1 MSKGKS
7 TRSTKIKED
16 PDAPAKKGGSAN
28 VAAAALRKI
37 FYISQEMLTDD
48 TQKLKLE
55 RFYHPGKGK
64 LTLFMTKDDK
74 HIMEIMEFS
83 EPRRSWLIDSEV
95 CSNGHIY
102 MTTNIDATFLALH
115 HLRKHCTKRAL
126 SLDSIH
132 DEEDPTAARF
142 LNNFIEPDNLKC
154 IADVKTAG
162 GDKYFKY
169 NHEKC
174 LAWLSLKTK
183 RVADALKKAGIYCGH
198 SAVSQNFQQSEKAVD
213 ESAHETD
220 FLRVACDYIGGYI
233 ALDLHDELTK
243 HLNIPSE
250 IQAISEEKKSTA
262 ASTKRKSGDKLKN
275 EGNKKIKLEN
285 GAAAKLKGSSLL
297 DDSPDDDDEEEE
309 NRDKANEIKEE
320 VKSPNQSMSATPLKE
335 RTLTAKEK
343 SLAKGAK
350 GTKSIASF
358 FTKKA
363 PA

>member
-16 PDAPAKKGGSAN
+16 PDAPAKQQSSN
-28 VAAAALRKI
+28 VAASALRKI
-37 FYISQEMLTDD
+37 FYISPEMLKDD

-64 LTLFMTKDDK
+64 ATLFMTKDDK
-74 HIMEIMEFS
+74 HLMEIMEFS
-83 EPRRSWLIDSEV
+83 EPRRSWLINSEV

-132 DEEDPTAARF
+132 DEEDPTAAR
-142 LNNFIEPDNLKC
+142 LLGNFIQPDNLKC

-162 GDKYFKY
+162 GEKYFKY

-183 RVADALKKAGIYCGH
+183 RVAEALKKAGIYCGH
-198 SAVSQNFQQSEKAVD
+198 SAVSQNFTQSEKAVD

-250 IQAISEEKKSTA
+250 IQAIAEEKKTAST
-262 ASTKRKSGDKLKN
+262 TKRKSGEKLKN
-275 EGNKKIKLEN
+275 DGNKKQKLEN

-297 DDSPDDDDEEEE
+297 DDSPDDEEEDE
-309 NRDKANEIKEE
+309 NRNKANEVKEVKEE
-320 VKSPNQSMSATPLKE
+320 IKSPKESLSTPLKE
-335 RTLTAKEK
+335 RTLTAKEAK
-343 SLAKGAK
+343 LAKSAK

-363 PA
+363 TA

>member
-16 PDAPAKKGGSAN
+16 PDAPATKKSSN
-28 VAAAALRKI
+28 VAATALRKI
-37 FYISQEMLTDD
+37 FYISQQMLTDD

-64 LTLFMTKDDK
+64 ATLFMTKDDK

-83 EPRRSWLIDSEV
+83 EPRRSWLINREV

-102 MTTNIDATFLALH
+102 MTTSLDATFLALH
-115 HLRKHCTKRAL
+115 HLRKHCAKRAL

-132 DEEDPTAARF
+132 DEEDPTASRL
-142 LNNFIEPDNLKC
+142 LNNFIPPDNLKC

-183 RVADALKKAGIYCGH
+183 RMAEALKKAGIYCGH
-198 SAVSQNFQQSEKAVD
+198 SAVSQNFTQSEKAVD

-220 FLRVACDYIGGYI
+220 YLRVACDYIGGYL

-250 IQAISEEKKSTA
+250 IQAIAEEKKANNTT
-262 ASTKRKSGDKLKN
+262 TKRKSGEKLKN
-275 EGNKKIKLEN
+275 EGNKKQKLAN
-285 GAAAKLKGSSLL
+285 GAAAKLKNSNLL
-297 DDSPDDDDEEEE
+297 DDSKDDDDEEEE
-309 NRDKANEIKEE
+309 NRNKTNEVKEEIK
-320 VKSPNQSMSATPLKE
+320 SPKETLSTPLKE
-335 RTLTAKEK
+335 RPLSAKEK
-343 SLAKGAK
+343 SLAKSAK